1 MDVTR
6 RELLG
11 TMPAAMAG
19 AWALTGHGLSASRQ
33 GGAGGAAASCRPGWA
48 CSSTPCAIS

>member
-19 AWALTGHGLSASRQ
+19 AWALTGHGLSAASK
-33 GGAGGAAASCRPGWA
+33 AARAARASCRPGWA

>member
-1 MDVTR
+1 MNVTR

-19 AWALTGHGLSASRQ
+19 AWALSGHGLAARQ
-33 GGAGGAAASCRPGWA
+33 AGAGGGLVPARLGVQLY
-48 CSSTPCAIS
+48 TVRDH